1 MKKENN
7 CQPNVFLCA
16 HMSVLCCAQCEQVPL
31 MCSCSLGSS
40 FELASRSCSI
50 LHEVRAFVQS
60 YTRRMERSICD
71 YSQIQTNCIA
81 PFFLQ
86 SELLSHRR
94 LSQDDVVTPKMLTFP
109 FLAALVH
116 KVPSIK
122 NYVTARSP
130 AQICFGPY
138 ISC

>member
-1 MKKENN
+1 
-7 CQPNVFLCA
+7 
-16 HMSVLCCAQCEQVPL
+16 
-31 MCSCSLGSS
+31 MCGCSLGSS

-94 LSQDDVVTPKMLTFP
+94 RSQDDVVTPKMLTFP
-109 FLAALVH
+109 FRHSRAQ
-116 KVPSIK
+116 VPSIK
-122 NYVTARSP
+122 KLCDCSQSSSNMFWT
-130 AQICFGPY
+130 IY
-138 ISC
+138 IVLDFLGYS

>member
-1 MKKENN
+1 
-7 CQPNVFLCA
+7 
-16 HMSVLCCAQCEQVPL
+16 
-31 MCSCSLGSS
+31 MCGCSLGSS
-40 FELASRSCSI
+40 FELASRSCPI

-60 YTRRMERSICD
+60 YTKRMERSILD

-94 LSQDDVVTPKMLTFP
+94 RSQDDVVTPKMLTFP

-116 KVPSIK
+116 KFP
-122 NYVTARSP
+122 
-130 AQICFGPY
+130 Q
-138 ISC
+138 

>member
-1 MKKENN
+1 
-7 CQPNVFLCA
+7 
-16 HMSVLCCAQCEQVPL
+16 
-31 MCSCSLGSS
+31 MCGCSLGSS

-94 LSQDDVVTPKMLTFP
+94 RSPFTRRRGYPQNAYVPLSRHSRAQ
-109 FLAALVH
+109 
-116 KVPSIK
+116 VPSIK
-122 NYVTARSP
+122 KLCDCSQSSSNMFWTIYVRF
-130 AQICFGPY
+130 QICFGPY
-138 ISC
+138 MLDFLGYS